1 MITGQVALIE
11 SGIAP
16 SHRPAFQQIAN
27 ELDMWIMVRNV
38 NKLCTSLIE
47 HNYPTKG
54 MSVHGKSSD
63 WGPQAGLICRNQE
76 LSKYQGKPRVPA
88 LNQEVEHSLGG
99 HGMGDVKAAPLV
111 VPKWRLDELE
121 QLGLIQVKWTFVQS
135 GHGRYTKEGN
145 ITCTN
150 RPHTFRAIA
159 TGPANQDFSI
169 LVRLHGQ
176 GNGEPVNVIFRTHSL
191 TGAAMTDMEGRL
203 PLTADYD
210 LFNICASFKVLDLGG
225 DDRFQN
231 ARADLPEINR
241 FALNKGVRGTYD
253 APPALNRG
261 QSVQRLTSAFDPAK
275 GRIVARWEGD
285 LKTGQGHKVRG
296 HITIR
301 QNQVRQRLNAIINST
316 YRGGDTVH
324 HGAETMNPFPEAD
337 DFGITIFKP
346 RADPVG
352 LQNLPDLNSAYEQ
365 CRAAGYYFHVN
376 PLWGWK
382 PWGRDFG
389 GNYQMRVNENV
400 RSVPH

>member
-1 MITGQVALIE
+1 MIRGPLSLNE

-16 SHRPAFQQIAN
+16 SHLPAFQRVADD
-27 ELDMWIMVRNV
+27 LDLWIMVRNV

-63 WGPQAGLICRNQE
+63 WGPQAGLICVNQE
-76 LSKYQGKPRVPA
+76 LSKYQGKSRVPA
-88 LNQEVEHSLGG
+88 LNVEVEHSLGS

-111 VPKWRLDELE
+111 LPKWRLDELE
-121 QLGLIQVKWTFVQS
+121 RLRLIQVKWTFVQT
-135 GHGRYTKEGN
+135 GHERYQKQGA
-145 ITCTN
+145 IVCPG
-150 RPHTFRAIA
+150 RPHSFRAVS
-159 TGPANQDFSI
+159 TGPANTHFAI
-169 LVRLHGQ
+169 LVRLNNTGE
-176 GNGEPVNVIFRTHSL
+176 GEPVQVICRTKSL
-191 TGAAMTDMEGRL
+191 TGSPMTEMEGAL

-210 LFNICASFKVLDLGG
+210 LFNICPNFKVLDLGG

-231 ARADLPEINR
+231 ARADLPEIGR
-241 FALNKGVRGTYD
+241 FALNHGIRNSYPASA
-253 APPALNRG
+253 APNRG
-261 QSVQRLTSAFDPAK
+261 ASVERLTSAFDPAT
-275 GRIVARWEGD
+275 GRWRARMETD
-285 LKTGQGHKVRG
+285 LKAGQGHQVRG

-301 QNQVRQRLNAIINST
+301 QNLVRQRLNAMINGS

-337 DFGITIFKP
+337 DFGITVFKP
-346 RADPVG
+346 RADPVS
-352 LQNLPDLNSAYEQ
+352 LQNLQDLNAVYEE

-389 GNYQMRVNENV
+389 GQYEMRVNQNV
-400 RSVPH
+400 R